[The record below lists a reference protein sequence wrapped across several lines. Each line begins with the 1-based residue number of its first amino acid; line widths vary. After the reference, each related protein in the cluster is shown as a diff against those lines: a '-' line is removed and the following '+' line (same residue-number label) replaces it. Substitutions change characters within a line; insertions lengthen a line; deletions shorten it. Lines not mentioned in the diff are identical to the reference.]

1 MGGKAL
7 FVPGSHKY
15 VALGGLWRV
24 EGKGYKA
31 TECCQTEKIEKEE
44 QKETRW
50 RKTEVVIEWE

>member
-7 FVPGSHKY
+7 FVPGSHRY

-44 QKETRW
+44 EREKVEEKRGSD
-50 RKTEVVIEWE
+50 